1 MIVTDKLNNVFET
14 LKDAFGYTN
23 PMAAPR
29 LEKIVINVGTGKR
42 SRNDRKWNDLVQDRL
57 ATITGQ
63 RSSIRMARQSI
74 AGFKLR
80 EGEPVGQM
88 VTLRGKRMK
97 GFLEK
102 LIHIAFPRTK
112 DFRGIKRSSVDS
124 MGNLTIG
131 IKEHTIFPE
140 VTDEEISNVFGMSIT
155 LVSTTPNQ
163 DEAMKFFEHLGI
175 PFQKEE
181 ESVAKKAKK

>member
-1 MIVTDKLNNVFET
+1 MPMIVKDKLNNVFDA
-14 LKDAFGYTN
+14 LKDTFGYTN
-23 PMAAPR
+23 KMAAPR
-29 LEKIVINVGTGKR
+29 LEKIVLNVGTGKR
-42 SRNDRKWNDLVQDRL
+42 SRNDRKWNELVQDRL
-57 ATITGQ
+57 GVITGQ
-63 RSSIRMARQSI
+63 RSSIRLARKSI

-88 VTLRGKRMK
+88 VTLRGERMK

-112 DFRGIKRSSVDS
+112 DFRGVKRSAVDS

-140 VTDEEISNVFGMSIT
+140 VADEEIVNVFGMSIT
-155 LVSTTPNQ
+155 LVSTASTKA
-163 DEAMKFFEHLGI
+163 EAMKFFEHLGI
-175 PFQKEE
+175 PFVKEE
-181 ESVAKKAKK
+181 ETKKK

>member
-1 MIVTDKLNNVFET
+1 MPMIVSDKLNNVFES
-14 LKDAFGYTN
+14 LKEAFGYTN

-42 SRNDRKWNDLVQDRL
+42 SRTDRKWNELVQDRL
-57 ATITGQ
+57 AKITGQ
-63 RSSIRMARQSI
+63 KSSIRAARKSI
-74 AGFKLR
+74 AGFKSR
-80 EGEPVGQM
+80 EGDPVGQM
-88 VTLRGKRMK
+88 VTLRGQRMK

-112 DFRGIKRSSVDS
+112 DFRGIKNSAVDT

-140 VTDEEISNVFGMSIT
+140 VTDEEISNVFGMSVT
-155 LVSTTPNQ
+155 LVSTTSNQ
-163 DEAMKFFEHLGI
+163 DEAKKFFEHLGI
-175 PFQKEE
+175 PFAKEE
-181 ESVAKKAKK
+181 A